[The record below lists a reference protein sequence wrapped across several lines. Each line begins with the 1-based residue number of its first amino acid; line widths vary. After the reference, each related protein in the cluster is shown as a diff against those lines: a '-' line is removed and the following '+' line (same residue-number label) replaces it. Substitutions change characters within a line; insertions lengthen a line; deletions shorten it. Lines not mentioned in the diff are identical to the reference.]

1 MSSGSGGTNTVTQ
14 QSGPPQ
20 DFLNAYNKVFGQAQ
34 QVAATPNTQYPGQTV
49 AGFSPDQS
57 AGITATENAYGM
69 AAPYINTAAQ
79 YINNSTAPLAPGVQP
94 YVDQATGLYNQA
106 AGIYGNVAGGL
117 TPEQIRQYQS
127 PYTQDVVDA
136 TQAQFN
142 NQNAIQQNQLAG
154 NAGTAGAFGGD
165 RQGVAQAVLAG
176 QQQTA
181 QAPVIAGLRN
191 QGYQTGLNTAEQQ
204 QQLQLGAGQGLGSA
218 GAGLL
223 GASGQLL
230 GANEANAW
238 LNSQAGY
245 GMANLGNAAQTSALT
260 GANALLGVGGLEQ
273 QQGQALLNAPYQQ
286 YLAQQAYPF
295 QSTGWLANIAEGLG
309 GASGGNSSTTSP
321 GPSVGSQIAGAGLA
335 GAGILGQ
342 TGAFGSNGYLTG
354 ADGLFAGGGGG
365 SLANAIGTTSSGA
378 DAALLA
384 GSPILAA
391 RGGMIPH
398 RAPGGAL
405 VSDQPLFGDV
415 APVSSA
421 PSYGMSLPG
430 MDVSVVPGSDAGQMG
445 NISGHHGPNL
455 LKTST
460 GSTSTTTGG
469 GGGDSTF
476 GSLLK
481 TAGAIAAGIYGGPA
495 GALAANALGSQVHFA
510 RGGGMRPVNDNWSGG
525 WSEPKRAAGGATQVT
540 IVPGSYAHS
549 PGVPQVSM
557 APLDL
562 APTGSG
568 MIPAAAGPQGNAA
581 LSSNPTVQSYLGNT
595 LSGASFAPPPVY
607 TPPPPAPPAPLT
619 GMPALQQAVTDFF
632 GGGNDVG
639 HGSEGGNRDGGRL
652 ARRADGGGSD
662 DDYSADRF
670 TLLPPPPPDAVD
682 PITQGLQRQSI
693 DAAMPQLAGMGA
705 TRTAQHSGMGP
716 PVPPAGAT
724 NGPPPPPLP
733 TGSGMQGPVTAGAP
747 QAQTSS
753 GSSPWSMLTDVGLG
767 IMGGTSPNAL
777 TNVGRGA
784 LQGLKQASSDRQA
797 DAQTAYRQQAQSETG
812 RHNLVDEQTAAVQLS
827 DKAQQALAA
836 LKLKDRELGVQEGN
850 AAETARYH
858 DIQAQQSG
866 ATLDE
871 TKRAHDLQAQ
881 QRQDQINLGKY
892 TYQND
897 TRPDPDDPTK
907 RISGITKLDMKNG
920 TAEFIRTDT
929 DPNKGDGAG
938 GMSGRESVFF
948 NRVAGAGNQAALA
961 LKNISEL
968 PMDTTSTGWLGGRE
982 QGHGLLG
989 ALKESVTNKLTP
1001 QGVQTYNTMLTGVS
1015 RNLAS
1020 IEASGMAPGAHFT
1033 DSMGSV
1039 TMKEG
1044 DTPLTQMHKMAEMRQ
1059 IVEMGLEPNLS
1070 NPRIPQQQRDLITR
1084 IIKNVQESVPFTQ
1097 HDVTMFERNGRVGAK
1112 GQPGQTLADFASGNN
1127 LGAAGQKQS
1136 SAQPAAGAWKYSA
1149 TGAQGFKAFS
1159 NDGKAW
1165 FKQDGSPIAGGP

>member
-20 DFLNAYNKVFGQAQ
+20 AFLDAYNQVFGQAQ
-34 QVAATPNTQYPGQTV
+34 NVAATPNTQYPGQTV

-94 YVDQATGLYNQA
+94 YVDQATGLYNNEASLAGQAGNYYQGQAGLANQATGYAGLQGQMAGQA
-106 AGIYGNVAGGL
+106 ANIYGGL
-117 TPEQIRQYQS
+117 TNGLSQDQIQRYQS
-127 PYTQDVVDA
+127 PYTQDVINA

-154 NAGTAGAFGGD
+154 QAGTSGAFGGD
-165 RQGVAQAVLAG
+165 RQGVAAGVLGG
-176 QQQTA
+176 QQQLA
-181 QAPVIAGLRN
+181 QAPVIAGLEN
-191 QGYQTGLNTAEQQ
+191 QGYSQALQEANQQ
-204 QQLQLGAGQGLGSA
+204 QQVQAGAAQGILGAGQGYGAAGQGLLGAGQGLGAA
-218 GAGLL
+218 GAGTLGQAQTTGAAGAGVL

-230 GANEANAW
+230 GANQANAW

-342 TGAFGSNGYLTG
+342 TNAFGSNGNPGWLSS
-354 ADGLFAGGGGG
+354 AFGGGGG
-365 SLANAIGTTSSGA
+365 SAADVTSSLGS
-378 DAALLA
+378 AAFDV
-384 GSPILAA
+384 A
-391 RGGMIPH
+391 RGGMIPR

-405 VSDQPLFGDV
+405 VSDQPLSGDA

-421 PSYGMSLPG
+421 PAYGMSLPG

-581 LSSNPTVQSYLGNT
+581 LSSNPTVQSYLANT
-595 LSGASFAPPPVY
+595 LGGASFAPPPVY
-607 TPPPPAPPAPLT
+607 TPPPPAAAPAA
-619 GMPALQQAVTDFF
+619 PAGPDPNAAAIAQAAEDLFHNSQEH
-632 GGGNDVG
+632 GG
-639 HGSEGGNRDGGRL
+639 EGG
-652 ARRADGGGSD
+652 
-662 DDYSADRF
+662 
-670 TLLPPPPPDAVD
+670 
-682 PITQGLQRQSI
+682 
-693 DAAMPQLAGMGA
+693 AMGVAMGVE
-705 TRTAQHSGMGP
+705 TET
-716 PVPPAGAT
+716 V
-724 NGPPPPPLP
+724 
-733 TGSGMQGPVTAGAP
+733 
-747 QAQTSS
+747 
-753 GSSPWSMLTDVGLG
+753 VG
-767 IMGGTSPNAL
+767 
-777 TNVGRGA
+777 
-784 LQGLKQASSDRQA
+784 
-797 DAQTAYRQQAQSETG
+797 
-812 RHNLVDEQTAAVQLS
+812 
-827 DKAQQALAA
+827 
-836 LKLKDRELGVQEGN
+836 
-850 AAETARYH
+850 
-858 DIQAQQSG
+858 
-866 ATLDE
+866 
-871 TKRAHDLQAQ
+871 
-881 QRQDQINLGKY
+881 
-892 TYQND
+892 
-897 TRPDPDDPTK
+897 
-907 RISGITKLDMKNG
+907 
-920 TAEFIRTDT
+920 
-929 DPNKGDGAG
+929 
-938 GMSGRESVFF
+938 
-948 NRVAGAGNQAALA
+948 
-961 LKNISEL
+961 
-968 PMDTTSTGWLGGRE
+968 
-982 QGHGLLG
+982 
-989 ALKESVTNKLTP
+989 
-1001 QGVQTYNTMLTGVS
+1001 
-1015 RNLAS
+1015 
-1020 IEASGMAPGAHFT
+1020 
-1033 DSMGSV
+1033 
-1039 TMKEG
+1039 
-1044 DTPLTQMHKMAEMRQ
+1044 
-1059 IVEMGLEPNLS
+1059 
-1070 NPRIPQQQRDLITR
+1070 
-1084 IIKNVQESVPFTQ
+1084 
-1097 HDVTMFERNGRVGAK
+1097 
-1112 GQPGQTLADFASGNN
+1112 
-1127 LGAAGQKQS
+1127 
-1136 SAQPAAGAWKYSA
+1136 
-1149 TGAQGFKAFS
+1149 
-1159 NDGKAW
+1159 
-1165 FKQDGSPIAGGP
+1165 

>member
-1 MSSGSGGTNTVTQ
+1 
-14 QSGPPQ
+14 
-20 DFLNAYNKVFGQAQ
+20 
-34 QVAATPNTQYPGQTV
+34 
-49 AGFSPDQS
+49 
-57 AGITATENAYGM
+57 M

-79 YINNSTAPLAPGVQP
+79 YINNSTAPLASGVQP

-127 PYTQDVVDA
+127 PYTQDVVNA

-273 QQGQALLNAPYQQ
+273 QQGQALLNVPYQQ

-354 ADGLFAGGGGG
+354 AGGLFGSGAGG
-365 SLANAIGTTSSGA
+365 AADVTSSLGS
-378 DAALLA
+378 AAFDV
-384 GSPILAA
+384 A

-405 VSDQPLFGDV
+405 VSDQPLSGDV

-421 PSYGMSLPG
+421 PAYGMSLPG

-476 GSLLK
+476 GTLLK

-540 IVPGSYAHS
+540 IVPGSYAGS
-549 PGVPQVSM
+549 PGVPQIAM
-557 APLDL
+557 APPNL
-562 APTGSG
+562 APL
-568 MIPAAAGPQGNAA
+568 AAG
-581 LSSNPTVQSYLGNT
+581 
-595 LSGASFAPPPVY
+595 
-607 TPPPPAPPAPLT
+607 
-619 GMPALQQAVTDFF
+619 
-632 GGGNDVG
+632 
-639 HGSEGGNRDGGRL
+639 
-652 ARRADGGGSD
+652 
-662 DDYSADRF
+662 
-670 TLLPPPPPDAVD
+670 
-682 PITQGLQRQSI
+682 
-693 DAAMPQLAGMGA
+693 
-705 TRTAQHSGMGP
+705 
-716 PVPPAGAT
+716 
-724 NGPPPPPLP
+724 
-733 TGSGMQGPVTAGAP
+733 
-747 QAQTSS
+747 
-753 GSSPWSMLTDVGLG
+753 
-767 IMGGTSPNAL
+767 
-777 TNVGRGA
+777 
-784 LQGLKQASSDRQA
+784 
-797 DAQTAYRQQAQSETG
+797 
-812 RHNLVDEQTAAVQLS
+812 
-827 DKAQQALAA
+827 
-836 LKLKDRELGVQEGN
+836 
-850 AAETARYH
+850 
-858 DIQAQQSG
+858 
-866 ATLDE
+866 
-871 TKRAHDLQAQ
+871 
-881 QRQDQINLGKY
+881 
-892 TYQND
+892 
-897 TRPDPDDPTK
+897 
-907 RISGITKLDMKNG
+907 
-920 TAEFIRTDT
+920 
-929 DPNKGDGAG
+929 
-938 GMSGRESVFF
+938 
-948 NRVAGAGNQAALA
+948 
-961 LKNISEL
+961 
-968 PMDTTSTGWLGGRE
+968 
-982 QGHGLLG
+982 
-989 ALKESVTNKLTP
+989 
-1001 QGVQTYNTMLTGVS
+1001 
-1015 RNLAS
+1015 
-1020 IEASGMAPGAHFT
+1020 
-1033 DSMGSV
+1033 
-1039 TMKEG
+1039 
-1044 DTPLTQMHKMAEMRQ
+1044 
-1059 IVEMGLEPNLS
+1059 
-1070 NPRIPQQQRDLITR
+1070 
-1084 IIKNVQESVPFTQ
+1084 
-1097 HDVTMFERNGRVGAK
+1097 
-1112 GQPGQTLADFASGNN
+1112 
-1127 LGAAGQKQS
+1127 
-1136 SAQPAAGAWKYSA
+1136 
-1149 TGAQGFKAFS
+1149 
-1159 NDGKAW
+1159 
-1165 FKQDGSPIAGGP
+1165 